1 MGLFDQVMK
10 AVADPS
16 RQASA
21 SQLTNIL
28 GAAKQI
34 GQQNNADSSTMQQA
48 MSVIGGFVRTSLN
61 EKRQA
66 EGEEAAQALIE
77 QGAAN
82 GAAVIPQLFNNTQ
95 MTEMVAAVAQ
105 KTNLN
110 TNQVQGILPMV
121 LPLVMQFLNTG
132 SQKKGAPGA
141 APATGSNPVLTAFL
155 DGDGDGDVDMGDMMG
170 MAGKFM

>member
-34 GQQNNADSSTMQQA
+34 GQQNNTDAGTMQQA

-66 EGEEAAQALIE
+66 EGEDAAQALIE

-82 GAAVIPQLFNNTQ
+82 GAAVIPQLFNSAQ
-95 MTEMVAAVAQ
+95 MTEMVSAVAQ

-132 SQKKGAPGA
+132 SQKQGVPGA
-141 APATGSNPVLTAFL
+141 APATGKNPILTAFL
-155 DGDGDGDVDMGDMMG
+155 DGDGDGDIDMGDMMG

>member
-16 RQASA
+16 RKASA
-21 SQLTNIL
+21 SQLGGIL
-28 GAAKQI
+28 GSAQQI
-34 GQQNNADSSTMQQA
+34 GQQNNASSETMQQA
-48 MSVIGGFVRTSLN
+48 MSVIGGFVRSSLK

-66 EGEEAAQALIE
+66 EGDNAAQSLIE

-82 GAAVIPQLFNNTQ
+82 GAAVIPQLFNNAQ
-95 MTEMVAAVAQ
+95 LAEMISAVTQ

-121 LPLVMQFLNTG
+121 LPLVMQFLSAGN
-132 SQKKGAPGA
+132 KKQGV
-141 APATGSNPVLTAFL
+141 PATDTNPILTAFL
-155 DGDGDGDVDMGDMMG
+155 DGDGDGDVDMGDMLG

>member
-34 GQQNNADSSTMQQA
+34 GAQNNADSDTMQQT
-48 MSVIGGFVRTSLN
+48 MTVVGGFVRSALK
-61 EKRQA
+61 EKRQT
-66 EGEEAAQALIE
+66 EGNSAAQALIE
-77 QGAAN
+77 QGSAN
-82 GAAVIPQLFNNTQ
+82 GAAVIPQLFNNSQ
-95 MTEMVAAVAQ
+95 LTEMISAVAS

-121 LPLVMQFLNTG
+121 LPLVMQFLSTG
-132 SQKKGAPGA
+132 NKKGGA
-141 APATGSNPVLTAFL
+141 AVTESNPILTAFL
-155 DGDGDGDVDMGDMMG
+155 DGDGDGDIDMGDMLG

>member
-21 SQLTNIL
+21 SQLTQIL
-28 GAAKQI
+28 GSAKQVAKE
-34 GQQNNADSSTMQQA
+34 NNADADTMQQA
-48 MSVIGGFVRTSLN
+48 MSVIGGFVRSSLK

-66 EGEEAAQALIE
+66 QGNDAAQALIE
-77 QGAAN
+77 EGSAN
-82 GAAVIPQLFNNTQ
+82 GAAVIPKLFSSGQL
-95 MTEMVAAVAQ
+95 TEMISAVTD
-105 KTNLN
+105 KTSLN

-121 LPLVMQFLNTG
+121 LPLVMKFLSSGNA
-132 SQKKGAPGA
+132 KGGV
-141 APATGSNPVLTAFL
+141 PATDTNPILTAFL
-155 DGDGDGDVDMGDMMG
+155 DGDGDGDVDMGDMLG

>member
-34 GQQNNADSSTMQQA
+34 SQQNNTDSDTMQQA
-48 MSVIGGFVRTSLN
+48 MSVIGGFVRNSLN

-66 EGEEAAQALIE
+66 EGEGAAQALIE
-77 QGAAN
+77 KGAAN
-82 GAAVIPQLFNNTQ
+82 GAAVIPQLFNNAQ
-95 MTEMVAAVAQ
+95 MNEMVSAVAQ

-132 SQKKGAPGA
+132 SRKQGAPGA
-141 APATGSNPVLTAFL
+141 APASGGNPILTAFL
-155 DGDGDGDVDMGDMMG
+155 DGDGDGDIDMGDMMG

>member
-34 GQQNNADSSTMQQA
+34 GQQNNADADTMQQA
-48 MSVIGGFVRTSLN
+48 MSVIGGFVRTSLK

-66 EGEEAAQALIE
+66 QGDAAAQALIE

-82 GAAVIPQLFNNTQ
+82 GAAVIPQLFNNAQ
-95 MTEMVAAVAQ
+95 MTEMISAVAQ

-132 SQKKGAPGA
+132 SQKQGAPGA
-141 APATGSNPVLTAFL
+141 MPATGNNPILTAFL

>member
-16 RQASA
+16 RQANVG
-21 SQLTNIL
+21 QLTQIL
-28 GAAKQI
+28 GAAKQV
-34 GQQNNADSSTMQQA
+34 GQQNNADSDTMQQA
-48 MSVIGGFVRTSLN
+48 MSVVGGFVRKSLN

-66 EGEEAAQALIE
+66 EGDGAAQALIE

-82 GAAVIPQLFNNTQ
+82 GAAVLPQLFNNSQ
-95 MTEMVAAVAQ
+95 MTEMISAVTQ
-105 KTNLN
+105 KTSLN

-121 LPLVMQFLNTG
+121 LPLVMQFLSAGN
-132 SQKKGAPGA
+132 KKGG
-141 APATGSNPVLTAFL
+141 APAAGGNPILTAFL
-155 DGDGDGDVDMGDMMG
+155 DGDGDGDVDMGDMLG

>member
-34 GQQNNADSSTMQQA
+34 GQQNNADSDTMQQA

-61 EKRQA
+61 EKRKA
-66 EGEEAAQALIE
+66 EGDDAAQALIE

-82 GAAVIPQLFNNTQ
+82 GAAVIPQLFNNAQ

-132 SQKKGAPGA
+132 SRKQGAPGA
-141 APATGSNPVLTAFL
+141 APATGKNPILTAFL
-155 DGDGDGDVDMGDMMG
+155 DGDGDGDIDMGDMMG